1 MQATALSD
9 GKGERLKLPGVLD
22 LSAAEAFL
30 DHLQSKAGHGHALR
44 LDASAVETLT
54 LPCIQIILAAVR
66 SHEFISISSPSAEFM
81 AAFKDLGLDWGRTDT
96 RGPRGG
102 AGDPSGAC
110 PGGVAGAALEL
121 LPEPAPDLVP
131 EPATGTAC
139 RSLRQ
144 NRRLSRR
151 RNNWI
156 ECPNK
161 RVMPT

>member
-96 RGPRGG
+96 EAPEER
-102 AGDPSGAC
+102 AGDPSGRPA
-110 PGGVAGAALEL
+110 PGAVAGACVGAVAEHWTWCRSLHWNR
-121 LPEPAPDLVP
+121 
-131 EPATGTAC
+131 C